1 MKKTILTMLT
11 VSTLLGCTSTV
22 DNQALEAK
30 IQQLEVNQRLM
41 AARLQMTNSV
51 MPQEIE
57 FMDGIQ
63 IGHAD
68 APYVV
73 VEFTDLQCPYC
84 STFQKETFPEFK
96 KKYIETG
103 KVLYV
108 AREFPLKSIHPNA
121 TEAAVALRCSY
132 QQQPESYSAI
142 KGDIFAN
149 RDKLN
154 HDFYQSIAVQ
164 YELNQAV
171 FQRCMNSPDAL
182 HSVDEAYKYAVGIG
196 LNSTPSFIFGKNTGK
211 SVIEYR
217 IAKGALTL
225 ENMEKALETVK

>member
-1 MKKTILTMLT
+1 MKKTILTILT
-11 VSTLLGCTSTV
+11 VSTLAGCASTV

-30 IQQLEVNQRLM
+30 IQQLEINQRLI
-41 AARLQMTNSV
+41 AARLQMTSSV
-51 MPQEIE
+51 MPKEIE

-63 IGHAD
+63 IGQVD

-73 VEFTDLQCPYC
+73 IEFTDLQCPYC
-84 STFQKETFPEFK
+84 STFQQETFPEFK
-96 KKYIETG
+96 KNHIDTG

-132 QQQPESYSAI
+132 QQQPQSYSSI
-142 KGDIFAN
+142 KSDIFTN

-154 HDFYQSIAVQ
+154 HDFYQSIVAQ
-164 YELNQAV
+164 YELNHEL
-171 FQRCMNSPDAL
+171 FQSCMNSTDAV
-182 HSVDEAYKYAVGIG
+182 HSVDEAYKYAFGIG